1 MRNKRTR
8 EDIVALIF
16 GVGLLIILIAPNS
29 SFLKGILGKV
39 INTAYL
45 TPLNVTIFA
54 IVSIAAVVL
63 TVGILEKKRQN
74 IFNVFKER
82 NGTSKK
88 TKISIHEERIAKK
101 RNSKGK
107 KAVFEEVAGL
117 EEPKRELGE
126 LLDFLRNP
134 EKFLSLGARI
144 PRGIIMYGPP
154 GTGKTLLAKSLAQE
168 AEVEFIAASGSEFVE
183 KYVGMGASRV
193 RELFDKARQ
202 YKEGAIIF
210 IDEIDSLGRKREGG
224 ENSIEKDQTLN
235 QLLVEM
241 DGFSSWRDPVI
252 IIGSTNRLDILDPAL
267 LRPGRF
273 DRHISIGYPSFKE
286 RFEILK
292 MHVKNKPMQDI
303 SLEAFAYKT
312 AGMTGAQLENICNES
327 AIIAARKNANFINE
341 DDVNEAIDRIIAGIE
356 NRSYIPSD
364 REKSLVAYHEAGHAL
379 VGIILG
385 GEPVRRISILPRGST
400 LGFTIQSEESDKR
413 LYTKQEILNRI
424 AVLMAGRA
432 AEEIIFNEVTS
443 GAANDI
449 EKSTTMAFKMITE
462 WGMVDSNISNLSY
475 ITSTD
480 PKFVYDEVEK
490 ILRSCLD
497 GAKEI
502 LTDNRDKLVKLSE
515 DLLRKE
521 SLNEE
526 DIRVYYN

>member
-1 MRNKRTR
+1 MRSKRTR
-8 EDIVALIF
+8 EDILTFIF
-16 GVGLLIILIAPNS
+16 GVSLLIILIAPNS

-39 INTAYL
+39 IDTSYL

-54 IVSIAAVVL
+54 MVSIAVIVL
-63 TVGILEKKRQN
+63 TAGMLEKKRQN

-82 NGTSKK
+82 NGTRKQARSAVHQEKTSKK
-88 TKISIHEERIAKK
+88 KHTNG
-101 RNSKGK
+101 RN
-107 KAVFEEVAGL
+107 AVFEEVAGL
-117 EEPKRELGE
+117 DEPKRELGE

-154 GTGKTLLAKSLAQE
+154 GTGKTLLAKSLARE

-241 DGFSSWRDPVI
+241 DGFSSRKDPVI

-273 DRHISIGYPSFKE
+273 DRHIAIGYPSFKE
-286 RFEILK
+286 RCDILK
-292 MHVKNKPMQDI
+292 VHARNKPMQEV

-327 AIIAARKNANFINE
+327 AIIAARRNAHFINE

-364 REKSLVAYHEAGHAL
+364 REKSLIAYHEAGHAL
-379 VGIILG
+379 VGIMLG
-385 GEPVRRISILPRGST
+385 GEPVRRISILPRGSA

-413 LYTKQEILNRI
+413 LYTKQEILDRI

-432 AEEIIFNEVTS
+432 AEEIIFNEITS

-449 EKSTTMAFKMITE
+449 EKSTNMAFKMITE
-462 WGMVDSNISNLSY
+462 WGMADSNISNLSY
-475 ITSTD
+475 ITNTD
-480 PKFVYDEVEK
+480 PEFVYDEVEK
-490 ILRSCLD
+490 TVGSCL
-497 GAKEI
+497 GRAKEI
-502 LTDNRDKLVKLSE
+502 LTNNKDKLAGIAE
-515 DLLRKE
+515 DLLKKE

-526 DIRVYYN
+526 DIRLYYN

>member
-1 MRNKRTR
+1 MRSKRTR
-8 EDIVALIF
+8 EDILAFIF

-29 SFLKGILGKV
+29 AFIKGILGK
-39 INTAYL
+39 ILNTSYL
-45 TPLNVTIFA
+45 TPLNVTIFVIVA
-54 IVSIAAVVL
+54 IF
-63 TVGILEKKRQN
+63 TMTFTMGMLERKRQN

-82 NGTSKK
+82 NGT
-88 TKISIHEERIAKK
+88 
-101 RNSKGK
+101 GK
-107 KAVFEEVAGL
+107 KARILRAGERTVKKGSSKGEKAVFGEVAGL
-117 EEPKRELGE
+117 DEPKRELGE
-126 LLDFLRNP
+126 VLDFLRNP

-154 GTGKTLLAKSLAQE
+154 GTGKTLLAKSLAKE

-241 DGFSSWRDPVI
+241 DGFSSRKDPVI

-273 DRHISIGYPSFKE
+273 DRHISIGYPSFRE
-286 RFEILK
+286 RLEILK

-312 AGMTGAQLENICNES
+312 SGMTGADLENICNES
-327 AIIAARKNANFINE
+327 AIIAARRNAQIINE

-379 VGIILG
+379 AGIILG
-385 GEPVRRISILPRGST
+385 GEPVRRISILPRGKA

-424 AVLMAGRA
+424 VVLMAGRA
-432 AEEIIFNEVTS
+432 AEEITFNEVTS

-449 EKSTTMAFKMITE
+449 EKSTNMAFKMVTE
-462 WGMVDSNISNLSY
+462 LGMVNSNISNLAY
-475 ITSTD
+475 ITNTD
-480 PKFVYDEVEK
+480 PKFVYDEVEE
-490 ILRSCLD
+490 IVRDCLD
-497 GAKEI
+497 RAKEV
-502 LTDNRDKLVKLSE
+502 LTDNREKLVGIAE

-526 DIRVYYN
+526 DIKVYL